1 MQTHQDWQYVQ
12 NQFQNAL
19 GRNYKATNIVAKD
32 HVSTLANFKAD
43 GDILVLYNRTLPVY
57 NGFQLA
63 YTNWKKRV
71 AFYKGA
77 TSAVDRLL
85 EQFRTKLLPRW
96 DVLIQ
101 VFYMPD
107 TAEYLTLVPSGRT
120 GMYLGGKDSQIQAVR
135 TLSESLLEYPDLAS
149 LQEEVANFYANIEKA
164 RDIQQQREQAV
175 QGAADDLRKVQADVC
190 LMMYRNLGRL
200 MDKYAQ
206 EPQSIL
212 NFYQLDLVRNVGAG
226 SKAEEEEMME
236 IEPDMSNEG

>member
-236 IEPDMSNEG
+236 IEPDMSSEG

>member
-12 NQFQNAL
+12 NQFQNSL
-19 GRNYKATNIVAKD
+19 GRNYKATNIVGKD

-43 GDILVLYNRTLPVY
+43 GDILALYNRTLPVY
-57 NGFQLA
+57 NNFQLA

-96 DVLIQ
+96 DILIQ

-107 TAEYLTLVPSGRT
+107 TAEYLTLIPSGRT
-120 GMYLGGKDSQIQAVR
+120 GMYIGGKDTQIQAIR

-149 LQEEVANFYANIEKA
+149 LQEEVANFYTNIEQT

-175 QGAADDLRKVQADVC
+175 QGAADDLRKVQAEIC

-200 MDKYAQ
+200 MDKYAH

-212 NFYQLDLVRNVGAG
+212 NFYQLDLVRNVGVG
-226 SKAEEEEMME
+226 SKAEEEEIME
-236 IEPDMSNEG
+236 IEPDMGSEA

>member
-236 IEPDMSNEG
+236 IEPDMGSEG

>member
-19 GRNYKATNIVAKD
+19 GRNYKATNVVSKD

-43 GDILVLYNRTLPVY
+43 ADILFLYNRTTPVY
-57 NGFQLA
+57 NNFQLA
-63 YTNWKKRV
+63 YTNWKKKV

-77 TSAVDRLL
+77 TAIVDKLL

-96 DVLIQ
+96 DILIQ

-107 TAEYLTLVPSGRT
+107 TAEYLTLIPSGRT
-120 GMYLGGKDSQIQAVR
+120 GMYIGGKDTQIQAVR

-149 LQEEVANFYANIEKA
+149 LQEEVSNFYNNIEKA

-175 QGAADDLRKVQADVC
+175 QGAADDLRKVQADIC

-206 EPQSIL
+206 EPQFIL
-212 NFYQLDLVRNVGAG
+212 NFYQLDLVRNI
-226 SKAEEEEMME
+226 SINNKTEEEEMTE
-236 IEPDMSNEG
+236 IEPDMGSEG